1 MFVMN
6 ESDAAVNNQQGQGF
20 TFRRSWF
27 LSCILLLLLLCPFKN
42 QSDGDSSCRVT
53 ITTYDLV
60 DLASKDVNV
69 SDNNVSKEKMKMS
82 EVCGVEVCCWR
93 IFIRLFS
100 KNFCTVFQEINWNLE
115 NLSYPPKSTVQ
126 HLPKE
131 KKIWWRN
138 QKSINGDH
146 HIATW
151 NIKGAWFS

>member
-1 MFVMN
+1 
-6 ESDAAVNNQQGQGF
+6 
-20 TFRRSWF
+20 
-27 LSCILLLLLLCPFKN
+27 
-42 QSDGDSSCRVT
+42 
-53 ITTYDLV
+53 
-60 DLASKDVNV
+60 
-69 SDNNVSKEKMKMS
+69 MKMS
-82 EVCGVEVCCWR
+82 EVCGVVVCCWR

-100 KNFCTVFQEINWNLE
+100 KNFCTVFQENLE
-115 NLSYPPKSTVQ
+115 NLSYPPKVCLKNDRFFQNFEFSFSWFPPFHKRVHGNFKQNFCCSLPHFYAYPSYTIKDLLFALIFPIFKSTVQ